1 MPPRSPRARLVAA
14 LLALAASCA
23 VLSAVLGDTPAV
35 AAGMAVFG
43 AAEAVTGI
51 TLTALIQH
59 VAPHGARTESYSV
72 IISAALAGT
81 AAGDLAG
88 GALIAGAGGRLAFMA
103 AAAQRSSRPRGQRPA
118 RVRCA
123 SRRELV
129 GRAGRRIRPDYLL
142 VSRVP
147 AGLASE

>member
-1 MPPRSPRARLVAA
+1 
-14 LLALAASCA
+14 
-23 VLSAVLGDTPAV
+23 VLSAVLGDTAAV

-72 IISAALAGT
+72 IISAALT
-81 AAGDLAG
+81 ASS
-88 GALIAGAGGRLAFMA
+88 GGRLAFA
-103 AAAQRSSRPRGQRPA
+103 AAAGGEA
-118 RVRCA
+118 
-123 SRRELV
+123 V
-129 GRAGRRIRPDYLL
+129 GPAGRRIRPDYLL
-142 VSRVP
+142 MSRVP